1 MIEVE
6 NLSKRYGDKLAVDRL
21 SFSVPAGTV
30 TGFLGP
36 NGAGKSTTMRMIAAL
51 DEPTTGR
58 VLVNGKDY
66 RAAAAPMAELGILL
80 EAKAVHTGRSARNH
94 LLALAQTNGVPRRR
108 VSELIEMVGL
118 ADVAAKRVGGFSLG
132 MGQRLGIA
140 SALLGDPDVVILD
153 EPVNGL
159 DPEGV
164 LWVRNL
170 LKALAADGH
179 TVFVSS
185 HLMSEMALTATRLV
199 VIGRGRLIADTT
211 VEEFVSRAG
220 GMSVTVRT
228 PEVADMRNL
237 LLGPDITV
245 TSDASDVLQVRGL
258 TAEQIGLAAW
268 QARLPVFE
276 LTTQRASLEE
286 AFMQLTDD
294 SVDFRSHDARGSY
307 DARDGAETAVAR

>member
-1 MIEVE
+1 
-6 NLSKRYGDKLAVDRL
+6 
-21 SFSVPAGTV
+21 
-30 TGFLGP
+30 
-36 NGAGKSTTMRMIAAL
+36 
-51 DEPTTGR
+51 
-58 VLVNGKDY
+58 
-66 RAAAAPMAELGILL
+66 
-80 EAKAVHTGRSARNH
+80 
-94 LLALAQTNGVPRRR
+94 
-108 VSELIEMVGL
+108 MVGL

-140 SALLGDPDVVILD
+140 SALLGDPRVVILD

-228 PEVADMRNL
+228 PEVAALRNL

-276 LTTQRASLEE
+276 LATQRASLEE

>member
-140 SALLGDPDVVILD
+140 SALLGDPRVVILD

-228 PEVADMRNL
+228 PEVAQMRRL

-276 LTTQRASLEE
+276 LATQRASLEE

-294 SVDFRSHDARGSY
+294 SVDFRSRDARGSH
-307 DARDGAETAVAR
+307 DAHDGAETAVAR